1 MTGETHD
8 VRRTLLLVAV
18 MMVGAVAL
26 PFGAT
31 GVGAA
36 QDTANIDVETPTSV
50 DENETV
56 TGGVRF
62 DSVADSEGVG
72 SYTINL
78 TYNESAVSLDG
89 TADPDSPF
97 EVETAQPEPGVL
109 RITGYISESTGPEP
123 DGQLADIAI
132 TGVKATNQTTWVGIE
147 VDRFTNADGESISV
161 SGNGNSIAVAETS
174 SGDDSEGGGGG
185 GGGLALPGQD
195 APSTNTTEN
204 DSQTGTDDTADE
216 EPQDDTAAE
225 ESQDDTDA
233 EQNSGGGGSVNVDI
247 PGFGLPTALV
257 ALISAALLAASR
269 RHKH

>member
-1 MTGETHD
+1 MTGDIHD
-8 VRRTLLLVAV
+8 TRRTLLLVAV
-18 MMVGAVAL
+18 MLVGAVAL

-36 QDTANIDVETPTSV
+36 QDTATIYVETPTSV

-132 TGVKATNQTTWVGIE
+132 TGVNATNQTTWVGIE

-185 GGGLALPGQD
+185 GGLALPGQD
-195 APSTNTTEN
+195 APPTETTEN
-204 DSQTGTDDTADE
+204 DSETGTDDTADE

-225 ESQDDTDA
+225 ESQDDTDS
-233 EQNSGGGGSVNVDI
+233 EQNSGGGSVNVDI

-269 RHKH
+269 RQTH